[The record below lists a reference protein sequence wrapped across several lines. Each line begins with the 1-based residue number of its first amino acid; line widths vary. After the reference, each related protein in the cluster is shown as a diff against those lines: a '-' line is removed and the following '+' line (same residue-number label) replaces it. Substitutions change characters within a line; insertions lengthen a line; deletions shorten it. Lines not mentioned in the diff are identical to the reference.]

1 MAKDK
6 EDDVEKWLKEN
17 LPDYEKTLEALP
29 SMEVKEEKEKRPT
42 VSFEDRLLFDLLGG
56 LAGERIAGG
65 SQKVLEK
72 TLERQAQRAAGAPGP
87 ASILGAGPR
96 ATPPAAQAMP
106 QAIPQGVP
114 QAPDLQREARILRG
128 TPGEMDISGRARQ
141 TGYAV
146 QTAQDAAAQRQM
158 QQIIEQMRQ
167 RGVVGST
174 AQQLLA
180 NAPGMTS
187 TEHGI
192 LAPRSEPRPT
202 VGPRAVEPPM
212 GPPVP
217 PTSVGYTQAPPRQP
231 GALQRMGQAI
241 GSGARTAGGVAA
253 DVLSAPR
260 LAGAAGGVGAM
271 EAYMDYQNRIERDP
285 LGAYLAAAMG
295 AVSASSAFPLL
306 PTPHRIGTA
315 VAPPLVMMAYDK
327 LRPYKSVLEQPK
339 Q

>member
-1 MAKDK
+1 MDKD
-6 EDDVEKWLKEN
+6 DSNDRLKEVD
-17 LPDYEKTLEALP
+17 PEYESYLESLAE
-29 SMEVKEEKEKRPT
+29 MDKRAKEAVEREGKPKSAFSEK
-42 VSFEDRLLFDLLGG
+42 DRLLFDLVGGALGAS
-56 LAGERIAGG
+56 LAGG
-65 SQKVLEK
+65 SQKRLEGV
-72 TLERQAQRAAGAPGP
+72 LERQAAQQARGVAGPS
-87 ASILGAGPR
+87 SILGGTPR
-96 ATPPAAQAMP
+96 VAPAPQAMP
-106 QAIPQGVP
+106 QAAA

-158 QQIIEQMRQ
+158 QQVIEQMRQ
-167 RGVVGST
+167 KGVVGST

-180 NAPGMTS
+180 SAPGMTS

-217 PTSVGYTQAPPRQP
+217 PTSVGYTQAPPQQP
-231 GALQRMGQAI
+231 GALQRVGQAI

-253 DVLSAPR
+253 DVLSSPK
-260 LAGAAGGVGAM
+260 LVGAAGGLGAM
-271 EAYMDYQNRIERDP
+271 ESYMDYMNRIERDP

-295 AVSASSAFPLL
+295 AISASSAFPLL
-306 PTPHRIGTA
+306 PIKGRVATA

>member
-1 MAKDK
+1 MAKEQD
-6 EDDVEKWLKEN
+6 DDVEKWLKEN
-17 LPDYEKTLEALP
+17 LPEYEKTLEALP
-29 SMEVKEEKEKRPT
+29 NMGVKEGKEKRPA

-72 TLERQAQRAAGAPGP
+72 TLERQAQRAAGTPGP

-96 ATPPAAQAMP
+96 ATPAAPQAMP
-106 QAIPQGVP
+106 QVAP

-167 RGVVGST
+167 KGVVGST

-202 VGPRAVEPPM
+202 VGPRPVEPPM

-217 PTSVGYTQAPPRQP
+217 PTSVGYTQAPPQQP

-271 EAYMDYQNRIERDP
+271 EAYMDFQNRIERDP

-306 PTPHRIGTA
+306 PTPYRVGTA

-339 Q
+339 E